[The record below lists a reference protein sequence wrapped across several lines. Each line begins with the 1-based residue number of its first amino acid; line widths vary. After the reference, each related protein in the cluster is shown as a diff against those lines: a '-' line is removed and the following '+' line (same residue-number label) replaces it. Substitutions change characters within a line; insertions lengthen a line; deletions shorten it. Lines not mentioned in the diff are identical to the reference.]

1 MLADNDILVLA
12 LADNPSHSDLLMS
25 LWVDTWTVWGL
36 CRCSTY
42 YGGRI
47 WCGRGLALY
56 IAGLQIDI
64 LPYMV
69 KNKIVQLF
77 VCGALYIAGLQQQ

>member
-36 CRCSTY
+36 CRRVRPMVSG
-42 YGGRI
+42 YGVVGGQR
-47 WCGRGLALY
+47 C
-56 IAGLQIDI
+56 I
-64 LPYMV
+64 LRD
-69 KNKIVQLF
+69 
-77 VCGALYIAGLQQQ
+77 